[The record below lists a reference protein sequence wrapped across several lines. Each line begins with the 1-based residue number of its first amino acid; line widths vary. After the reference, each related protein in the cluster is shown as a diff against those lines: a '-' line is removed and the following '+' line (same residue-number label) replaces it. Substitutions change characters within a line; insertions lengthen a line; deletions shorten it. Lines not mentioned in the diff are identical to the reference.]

1 MAKATLKEN
10 MQAKKEKPVELHV
23 FTDRKIEHV
32 LTEGEYITLSRKELP
47 EGGMTLLQAGTG
59 MGKSTVV
66 TEQLIYEYDR
76 VILVVPSVIKVQELE
91 QKLPIMPDVMM
102 SFLYGEKK
110 YKDSCGKHDLIVCT
124 YDKFQPSLIRGYN
137 NTLLVIDECHKMY
150 GAGTYRHRA
159 LNKLIDQ
166 MKNHG
171 SVSHLLTM
179 TATFTPALWGAL
191 QLPQMNLLTYT
202 RKKPMQRRLNLVV
215 LQNGDIYKY
224 IECIQECI
232 QSIFVKDDQGHV
244 IGLHKK
250 VFIRL
255 NNKDNASHLA
265 DYFKDYFSLKCL
277 VIDSGSKNNDA
288 VKKIFE
294 EQCIPQ
300 DVDVVIST
308 SVLDE
313 GININNPD
321 DDIDSVFIIDKTA
334 HPEEILQYLGRLR
347 HANPPCFL
355 LLSNLEDA
363 AFNEDDLDLYHDTCQ
378 KKIQAKIKRMHNLV
392 DAFNSVACDI
402 LNVKIPVHYQWNYK
416 WYPRNYYYHN
426 VERRAELYQFIE
438 GINCT
443 FMQWLGYDL
452 FEPCKIYGD
461 RSDNSKPDHFA
472 ACRVNEAGVAGY
484 AYLLDKSYCYQ
495 NLHYFKSR
503 LLQLDPNVLVEI
515 SKIDCGKSLAYIRDY
530 FNKKRQ
536 NKADDLHARANDE
549 IDRKFGS
556 EAYQQ
561 KIRDLINNGGSLKD
575 VDRISPYVEIK
586 EREFSETRTNYSNEL
601 YALSEIKMVLEE
613 DKQSKMKQLYE
624 VYSKD
629 MLYQQLAKY
638 FFRYHKDKI
647 LADGLKLN
655 PRKAAEYVAMQFQK
669 IKGLPV
675 EKIAKSRGLSGIKF
689 DKDTGEVVVDES
701 KAYCYIRK
709 HFYTEEKNANKP
721 KQRYLLL
728 KGFTY
733 DNYHFRGTHTWYIAC
748 ETNFQH
754 LRKPVETDR
763 AVYDGFTGE
772 ILKIMKYDPVIF
784 GDWDKL
790 PDSVKEEVVKHSSE
804 DAIKLRQMWIE
815 YSTKEKRK
823 NYYKERL
830 WEVSIQMPWVRKRFK
845 RAILEKKWR
854 KNS

>member
-1 MAKATLKEN
+1 MAKATLKKN
-10 MQAKKEKPVELHV
+10 MQAKKAKPVELHV

-66 TEQLIYEYDR
+66 TEQLIYEYDQ

-91 QKLPIMPDVMM
+91 QKLPIMPDVTM

-110 YKDSCGKHDLIVCT
+110 YEDNRGKHHLIVCT
-124 YDKFQPSLIRGYN
+124 YDKFQPSLIMNSDNKIYDN
-137 NTLLVIDECHKMY
+137 VLLVIDECHKMY

-191 QLPQMNLLTYT
+191 ELPRMNLAAYT
-202 RKKPMQRRLNLVV
+202 RKNPTRRQLKLIA
-215 LQNGDIYKY
+215 LQNGGFAKCAELLQDRM
-224 IECIQECI
+224 
-232 QSIFVKDDQGHV
+232 QSIFMKDDQGHV
-244 IGLHKK
+244 IGLRKK

-255 NNKDNASHLA
+255 NNKDNASYLA
-265 DYFKDYFSLKCL
+265 DYFQDYFSLKCL

-355 LLSNLEDA
+355 LLSNLGDE
-363 AFNEDDLDLYHDTCQ
+363 AFNEDDLEHYHDTCQ
-378 KKIQAKIKRMHNLV
+378 KEIQAKIKRMHNLV

-402 LNVKIPVHYQWNYK
+402 LNVKIPVHYQWNYE
-416 WYPRNYYYHN
+416 WYPCNYYYHN
-426 VERRAELYQFIE
+426 NERRKELYRFIE
-438 GINCT
+438 DVNCT
-443 FMQWLGYDL
+443 FMHWLGYEL
-452 FEPCKIYGD
+452 FEPCKIYSA
-461 RSDNSKPDHFA
+461 RSDNSNPDHFA
-472 ACRVNEAGVAGY
+472 ACRANEAGVAGY
-484 AYLLDKSYCYQ
+484 AYLLDKSYCYK

-503 LLQLDPNVLVEI
+503 LLQLDPNILVEI
-515 SKIDCGKSLAYIRDY
+515 SKTDCEKSLAYIRDY
-530 FNKKRQ
+530 FDQKRQ
-536 NKADDLHARANDE
+536 DKADDLCARANDE

-556 EAYQQ
+556 EKYQQ
-561 KIRDLINNGGSLKD
+561 KIRDLINSGNSLEN
-575 VDRISPYVEIK
+575 VDRISPYEEFVEIK
-586 EREFSETRTNYSNEL
+586 GPELDYKRVNYSNQL

-647 LADGLKLN
+647 LADGLRLS
-655 PRKAAEYVAMQFQK
+655 PRKAAEYVATQLQK

-675 EKIAKSRGLSGIKF
+675 EKIAKSKGLGGIKF
-689 DKDTGEVVVDES
+689 DKETGEVVVDES
-701 KAYCYIRK
+701 KAYCYIRRY
-709 HFYTEEKNANKP
+709 FYTVEKNANKP
-721 KQRYLLL
+721 KKRYLLL
-728 KGFTY
+728 KGFTFN
-733 DNYHFRGTHTWYIAC
+733 NYHFHGT
-748 ETNFQH
+748 
-754 LRKPVETDR
+754 L
-763 AVYDGFTGE
+763 
-772 ILKIMKYDPVIF
+772 
-784 GDWDKL
+784 
-790 PDSVKEEVVKHSSE
+790 
-804 DAIKLRQMWIE
+804 
-815 YSTKEKRK
+815 
-823 NYYKERL
+823 
-830 WEVSIQMPWVRKRFK
+830 
-845 RAILEKKWR
+845 
-854 KNS
+854 

>member
-1 MAKATLKEN
+1 
-10 MQAKKEKPVELHV
+10 MQTKQEKPVELHV

-47 EGGMTLLQAGTG
+47 EDGMTLLQAGTG

-66 TEQLIYEYDR
+66 TEQLIYEYDQ

-91 QKLPIMPDVMM
+91 QKLPIMPDVTM
-102 SFLYGEKK
+102 SFLYGGKK
-110 YKDSCGKHDLIVCT
+110 YEDNCGKHHLIVCT
-124 YDKFQPSLIRGYN
+124 YDKFQPGLIGNYGS
-137 NTLLVIDECHKMY
+137 TLLVIDECHKMY

-159 LNKLIDQ
+159 LNKLIEQ

-202 RKKPMQRRLNLVV
+202 RKNPMQRQLNLVA
-215 LQNGDIYKY
+215 LQNGGFAKY
-224 IECIQECI
+224 VELIQDRMET
-232 QSIFVKDDQGHV
+232 IFVKDDQGQV
-244 IGLHKK
+244 IGLCKK

-255 NNKDNASHLA
+255 NNKDNANYLA
-265 DYFKDYFSLKCL
+265 DYFRDYFSLKCL
-277 VIDSGSKNNDA
+277 VIDAGSKNNDA

-321 DDIDSVFIIDKTA
+321 DDIDSVFIIDRTA

-347 HANPPCFL
+347 HANPLCFL
-355 LLSNLEDA
+355 LLNNLEDA
-363 AFNEDDLDLYHDTCQ
+363 AFNEDDLEHYHAVCQ
-378 KKIQAKIKRMHNLV
+378 KKVQAKIKRVHNLV

-402 LNVKIPVHYQWNYK
+402 QNAEIPVHYDWNYK
-416 WYPRNYYYHN
+416 LHPRDYYYDN
-426 VERRAELYQFIE
+426 ASRLAELYRMIE

-443 FMQWLGYDL
+443 FMPWLGYDL
-452 FEPCKIYGD
+452 FEPCKIYSA
-461 RSDNSKPDHFA
+461 RSSNREPNYFVG
-472 ACRVNEAGVAGY
+472 CRVNEAGVAGY
-484 AYLLDKSYCYQ
+484 AFQLDRSYCYQ

-503 LLQLDPNVLVEI
+503 LLQLDPSVLVEI
-515 SKIDCGKSLAYIRDY
+515 SKIDCEQPLAYIKDY
-530 FNKKRQ
+530 FNEKRQ
-536 NKADDLHARANDE
+536 NKSDDLHAKANDE
-549 IDRKFGS
+549 IDRKFGA
-556 EAYQQ
+556 EEYQQ
-561 KIRDLINNGGSLKD
+561 KIRDLINKGGSLAG
-575 VDRISPYVEIK
+575 VDRISPYVEI
-586 EREFSETRTNYSNEL
+586 EAYEFSEKVTNYSNEL

-613 DKQSKMKQLYE
+613 DKQSKMKQLNE

-655 PRKAAEYVAMQFQK
+655 PKKAAEYVAMQFQN
-669 IKGLPV
+669 IKDLPV

-689 DKDTGEVVVDES
+689 DKETGEVVVNES
-701 KAYCYIRK
+701 KAYCYIRRY
-709 HFYTEEKNANKP
+709 FYTVEKNANKP
-721 KQRYLLL
+721 KNRYLLL
-728 KGFTY
+728 KGFTFN
-733 DNYHFRGTHTWYIAC
+733 NYHFRGTYTWNIAR
-748 ETNFQH
+748 ETNFQQ

-763 AVYDGFTGE
+763 AIYDGFTGE
-772 ILKIMKYDPVIF
+772 ILKIKKYDPVIF
-784 GDWDKL
+784 GDWEKL
-790 PDSVKEEVVKHSSE
+790 PDSVKEEVAKHRAE
-804 DAIKLRQMWIE
+804 DTIKFRQMWTE
-815 YSTKEKRK
+815 YSIKEKRK
-823 NYYKERL
+823 NYYEERL
-830 WEVSIQMPWVRKRFK
+830 WEASERMSWGRKRFK

-854 KNS
+854 RNG